1 MTEPSETPE
10 RSTREPQMTRLLDNR
25 TLSRLERLRINSL
38 RRFTDKRRGE
48 HLAGRS
54 GTSTEFSDYR
64 DYVPGDDV
72 RFVDW
77 NIFARLNRPYLK
89 LYHTEEEM
97 HVVLLVDASS
107 SMMFENKL
115 ERALQLAA
123 SFTVMGLMGTE
134 RVSAAAFNSTGE
146 APTQIRRC
154 IGRGSMMKVFRF
166 LEGIEGGG
174 NAPVDDGIETFLK
187 YHVGRG
193 IAVILSDFLTFGDM
207 RRAFNRLFSSGLETF
222 GLQILGPSELDPEVA
237 GDVRFVDCET
247 AETLD
252 VSPGELLGIYQEY
265 REDYQRN
272 LAQLCRQRSGRF
284 VATSTEDSLEWVL
297 FDLLRRRG
305 WIV

>member
-1 MTEPSETPE
+1 MTDVPDASE
-10 RSTREPQMTRLLDNR
+10 RSTREPQLTTLLDNR
-25 TLSRLERLRINSL
+25 TLSRLERLRINSI

-54 GTSTEFSDYR
+54 GTSNEFSDYR

-89 LYHTEEEM
+89 LYHIQEEM
-97 HVVLLVDASS
+97 HVALLVDASS

-115 ERALQLAA
+115 ERARQLAA
-123 SFTVMGLMGTE
+123 AFGVMGLLATE
-134 RVSAAAFNSTGE
+134 RVSVGVFNSVGE
-146 APTQIRRC
+146 APTRLRPFR
-154 IGRGSMMKVFRF
+154 GRASMMKLFRF
-166 LEGIEGGG
+166 LEDIEGGG

-193 IAVILSDFLTFGDM
+193 IAIVLSDFLTFGDM
-207 RRAFNRLFSSGLETF
+207 KRAFNRLFSSGLEIF
-222 GLQILGPSELDPEVA
+222 GIQILGPSELDPEVA

-252 VSPGELLGIYQEY
+252 VSPGELIGIYNEY
-265 REDYQRN
+265 REDYQRG

-284 VATSTEDSLEWVL
+284 VAISTEDSLEWVL